1 MAILVIDGLII
12 NLKCSALSNFSVMN
26 LPDEIKTIDD
36 FNEVTTVIKKSNFI
50 AQVYAVISE
59 SKVKEYLT
67 KSKKKYYTASH
78 HCFAFK
84 LVDGTVRYS
93 DAGEPNGTAGIRI
106 LNAIEHFNL
115 NNQLVIVSRIFGG
128 IKLGVGPLG
137 KAYYESAFQVLN
149 TSKICTKSL
158 FRLAT
163 ISAEFEQ
170 ISLVHRILSN
180 HNSTIEKSD
189 YGENAKF
196 YCLIKSGEIERISKN
211 LLELGK
217 NRISIIVH
225 PETVYK

>member
-1 MAILVIDGLII
+1 
-12 NLKCSALSNFSVMN
+12 MN
-26 LPDEIKTIDD
+26 LPDEIKTIED
-36 FNEVTTVIKKSNFI
+36 FNEVTIVINKSNFI

-59 SKVKEYLT
+59 SEVKEYLT
-67 KSKKKYYTASH
+67 KSKKKHHSASH
-78 HCFAFK
+78 HCYAFK
-84 LVDGTVRYS
+84 LVDGSVRYS
-93 DAGEPNGTAGIRI
+93 DAGEPNGTAGIRL

-137 KAYYESAFQVLN
+137 KAYYESAYQVLN

-158 FRLAT
+158 FRFAT
-163 ISAEFEQ
+163 ISVGFEQ

-180 HNSTIEKSD
+180 HNSSIEKSD
-189 YGENAKF
+189 YGETAKF
-196 YCLIKSGEIERISKN
+196 QCLLISSEIERISKN